1 MSEDGDKTRTMA
13 RPLSVDKD
21 LVRDLA
27 ALLDE
32 TGLSEIEVGDQ
43 GRTLRVARNAAPVTV
58 APAAPQGPTP
68 EAPAVG
74 EVAAGEDLAA
84 HPGAITSPMVG
95 TAYVSPEPGAPP
107 FVKVG
112 DQVAVGDTLLIVEAM
127 KTMNPIPAPRD
138 GRVARILIANGTPVE
153 FGEALMILD

>member
-1 MSEDGDKTRTMA
+1 
-13 RPLSVDKD
+13 
-21 LVRDLA
+21 
-27 ALLDE
+27 
-32 TGLSEIEVGDQ
+32 
-43 GRTLRVARNAAPVTV
+43 
-58 APAAPQGPTP
+58 
-68 EAPAVG
+68 
-74 EVAAGEDLAA
+74 
-84 HPGAITSPMVG
+84 MVG